1 MAIDRVGNTL
11 KQAKELTFSSRS
23 TSFKDQIGG
32 RDTNDFFRFRLNN
45 RSSVDFSFKGSKAN
59 LQLLNGKGQPLQASK
74 PQGKI
79 LSINTSLNAGTY
91 CIRVSSPVKKATNYV
106 LRASVSLAQPMTSN
120 DSNAL
125 AAIAYPTSQPSSQS
139 AQFTQAGLD
148 DGSVIDIMIAY
159 TADARTAEGG
169 TDAIQKTIQ
178 AAVDEVNQG
187 YANSGIIQ
195 RLRLVRTTEV
205 NYTESGNSNTDLTR
219 LQSKTDGYMDDI
231 HALRDQCG
239 ADIVS
244 LFVKNSNS
252 GGTSYTMNQYT
263 MNQVTPEFEAYAF
276 NVVQIDNVKT
286 RFSLGHEIGHN
297 LGAAHDRAHVDS
309 DAISPYAYGCITSS
323 GVGDIMSYAKDRRNY
338 YSSPNITI
346 NGEALGKAGEADVV
360 TTFNEVRFTAANWRK
375 SVVN

>member
-11 KQAKELTFSSRS
+11 KQAKELTFTSRS
-23 TSFKDQIGG
+23 ASFNDQIGG

-45 RSSVDFSFKGSKAN
+45 RSSVDFSFKGNQAS
-59 LQLLNGKGQPLQASK
+59 LQLLNGKGQPLQTVK
-74 PQGKI
+74 LQGKV
-79 LSINTSLNAGTY
+79 LSIHTSLDAGAY
-91 CIRVSSPVKKATNYV
+91 CIRVSSPVKKATDYA
-106 LRASVSLAQPMTSN
+106 LRASVSLTQPMTSN
-120 DSNAL
+120 DSKAL
-125 AAIAYPTSQPSSQS
+125 GAIAYPTSQPSSQS
-139 AQFTQAGLD
+139 AQSARTGLD
-148 DGSVIDIMIAY
+148 DGSIIDIMIAY

-169 TDAIQKTIQ
+169 ADAINKTIR
-178 AAVDEVNQG
+178 AAIDEVNQG

-252 GGTSYTMNQYT
+252 GGNSYL
-263 MNQVTPEFEAYAF
+263 MNQVSQEFEAYAF

-309 DAISPYAYGCITSS
+309 GAISSDAYGYITPS

-338 YSSPNITI
+338 YSSPSITI

-360 TTFNEVRFTAANWRK
+360 KTLNEVRFTAANWRK
-375 SVVN
+375 SVVS